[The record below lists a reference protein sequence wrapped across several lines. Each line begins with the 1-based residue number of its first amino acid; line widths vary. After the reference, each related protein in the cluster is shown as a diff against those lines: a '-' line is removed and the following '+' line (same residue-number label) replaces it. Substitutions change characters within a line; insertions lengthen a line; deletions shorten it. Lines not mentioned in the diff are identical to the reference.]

1 MLIAD
6 EDVHYFIQYPLK
18 NITSHFRKICNME
31 KFKIERESPN
41 ESIDLTA
48 ISDLLEILFST
59 FHTYA
64 QKRVVP
70 STIEKN
76 MSGRILSIQNRLETK
91 AITIS
96 FFLPLVSSILS
107 NATDAEIW
115 AHLAYL
121 VDKVEPIT
129 PQQYDASSS
138 HHPNS
143 HHVYTTAQ
151 LQGADETMEI
161 LKDALRKE
169 LTGSVFEDV
178 EGFYAKFFEKPLW
191 ASKCKKISES
201 YANRKDKKS
210 FKFPDDRTEANV
222 WQWITTVQ
230 TNFIEPYRDPPT
242 EKAAD
247 GPETATAVNTPN
259 QPDASKKIKSFP
271 LRGQKFRT
279 TNGTQIKGG
288 PTFRQVDFFIKSRS
302 LRRGTPHSW
311 RDIQV
316 LGEFTKSPTSVWMD
330 KFLQLAV
337 YMREV
342 FTAQPLRNFVHG
354 FLLLDTKLQLWVF
367 DRSGPYSTGFIEIG
381 ENPEVLIYVITAYM
395 LMSDEEL
402 GIDTSVRHE
411 KGQTIMTVTDA
422 ITQEPRTLILEAEPF
437 VRQKAIVSRGT
448 TCYRALDGT
457 YVVKISWR
465 AVDRLSEVSLLIQA
479 RNVRGVARLIGSWD
493 DSKISKLREDLT
505 ITSEMERDVHPDDTI
520 MTTTV
525 QPIEAGPS
533 IPTES
538 HEQSM
543 SAKRKGRAEG
553 SVGDDG
559 DDGEQSSKRIRVS
572 DVARS
577 AQENAAMVSDQG
589 HVSPT
594 GSGATATVKI
604 IRRSTRISSRGSIE
618 YFVPSRKS
626 GRASNSECS
635 KSGSK
640 RRRNPDPAQG
650 KKSAMP
656 ERELKRLR
664 ISNTAGEIVSEDG
677 IAPISTE
684 VGPLTSAPGDR
695 TGEDA
700 EATTAAMNDGEAN
713 DPGTPELSIAYRDR
727 QKTYIATE
735 PRGRSIGEESTA
747 LDLLQGL
754 RDAILAHR
762 SLFMDARI
770 LHRDVSI
777 NNIILTDPAVNDGL
791 YGLLIDLDLA
801 ISLDDVKSNENRQT
815 MTGTMEYI
823 ALGILEA
830 NLFETDKGYKHTYRH
845 DLESFFYVLVS
856 ACIRFGRGNKR
867 SSHTHVLSTWYTGTV
882 EQMYQAKLG
891 AMGSKYFE
899 IVILDHF
906 STRNNCVKPLV
917 KRLRA
922 ILFDRSTGVNT
933 NTSPFPDQFY
943 DLILKAYDDEING
956 IKYTETLIAE
966 S

>member
-1 MLIAD
+1 MLMSD
-6 EDVHYFIQYPLK
+6 EDVQYFIRYPLHKITTLFREMCDFK
-18 NITSHFRKICNME
+18 NFKME
-31 KFKIERESPN
+31 GESPN
-41 ESIDLTA
+41 KSIDLTP
-48 ISDLLEILFST
+48 ISDLLENLFTS
-59 FHTYA
+59 FYAYA
-64 QKRVVP
+64 QEYSVP
-70 STIEKN
+70 STTDKN
-76 MSGRILSIQNRLETK
+76 MSGRIFNIYKRIKSK

-96 FFLPLVSSILS
+96 FILPLVSSILS
-107 NATDAEIW
+107 NAADAEIW

-121 VDKVEPIT
+121 VDNEEPIT

-143 HHVYTTAQ
+143 QHIYTTAP

-201 YANRKDKKS
+201 YANRKDKDS
-210 FKFPDDRTEANV
+210 FKFPADRTEANV
-222 WQWITTVQ
+222 WQWIKTVQ

-247 GPETATAVNTPN
+247 GPEAATAVNTPN
-259 QPDASKKIKSFP
+259 QPDASKKMKSFP

-311 RDIQV
+311 RDIHV
-316 LGEFTKSPTSVWMD
+316 LGEFTKSSTSVWMD

-457 YVVKISWR
+457 FVVKISWR
-465 AVDRLSEVSLLIQA
+465 AVDRLSEVRLLIQA

-493 DSKISKLREDLT
+493 DTKISKLREDLT

-525 QPIEAGPS
+525 EPIEAGPS

-538 HEQSM
+538 NDQSK

-559 DDGEQSSKRIRVS
+559 EQSSKRIRVS
-572 DVARS
+572 DVVRS
-577 AQENAAMVSDQG
+577 AHENAAMISDQG
-589 HVSPT
+589 HVNPT

-640 RRRNPDPAQG
+640 RRRNPGPAQG

-700 EATTAAMNDGEAN
+700 EATTAAVNDGEAD
-713 DPGTPELSIAYRDR
+713 DPGMPELSIAYRDR

-735 PRGRSIGEESTA
+735 PRGRSIGEETTA

-762 SLFMDARI
+762 SLFTDARI

-856 ACIRFGRGNKR
+856 ACIRFGRENKR
-867 SSHTHVLSTWYTGTV
+867 SSHTHILSTWYTGTA
-882 EQMYQAKLG
+882 EQMYPAKQG
-891 AMGSKYFE
+891 AMGLKYFE
-899 IVILDHF
+899 
-906 STRNNCVKPLV
+906 
-917 KRLRA
+917 
-922 ILFDRSTGVNT
+922 
-933 NTSPFPDQFY
+933 
-943 DLILKAYDDEING
+943 
-956 IKYTETLIAE
+956 
-966 S
+966 